1 MFKVNELVSISE
13 RHARQKRIA
22 LIYKMQKN
30 KFLRKTRSVLSK
42 LSILKYLIWVIS
54 EYFDSKRSKQVTN
67 ITKNCSVHL
76 GISGTIASNKTW
88 PKKYHG
94 NLIWKLQIPSLYGI
108 IRLSYLNLWTDFT
121 DTCSSNFPSIRS
133 SLKVL

>member
-1 MFKVNELVSISE
+1 MRMFKVNELVSISE

-42 LSILKYLIWVIS
+42 LSILKYLIS

-88 PKKYHG
+88 PKKCHG
-94 NLIWKLQIPSLYGI
+94 NLTWKLHIPSLYRI
-108 IRLSYLNLWTDFT
+108 IRLSNLNLWKDFT